1 MWSDDQIDSYVDL
14 CMDQMEKAQE
24 KLQTEFNFGSFE
36 RFDFDIPNRALIFS
50 SSGQPQLKCE
60 ICFICS
66 TQESS
71 GSLQW
76 AWGNKSL
83 PEDLTSDSLGLKIL
97 SEESGLEIFS
107 LPVWEASEQ
116 EGWEMASIALNRL
129 GGIGVYRC
137 PAGDSNLFV
146 LIKSVAHC

>member
-14 CMDQMEKAQE
+14 CMDQMEKVQE
-24 KLQTEFNFGSFE
+24 KLQAEFGFGSFE
-36 RFDFDIPNRALIFS
+36 RFDFDVPNRALIFS
-50 SSGQPQLKCE
+50 SNGKPKLQCE

-71 GSLQW
+71 GTLQW
-76 AWGNKSL
+76 AWANKSL

-97 SEESGLEIFS
+97 SEETGLGIFS
-107 LPVWEASEQ
+107 MPVWKASEQ

-129 GGIGVYRC
+129 GGIGIYSY
-137 PAGDSNLFV
+137 PTGDSNLFV
-146 LIKSVAHC
+146 LIKSVVQC